1 MQTGKS
7 RRRITVDLGDSG
19 LYRSLKLAA
28 VERDASMREVVVE
41 ALEQWLERAEPDGR
55 PRSASSGQ
63 AARATGAVD
72 G

>member
-1 MQTGKS
+1 MQTGKG

-28 VERDASMREVVVE
+28 VDRDLTMREVVVD
-41 ALEQWLERAEPDGR
+41 ALEQWLARREAERRFIAPADG
-55 PRSASSGQ
+55 AG
-63 AARATGAVD
+63 GAD